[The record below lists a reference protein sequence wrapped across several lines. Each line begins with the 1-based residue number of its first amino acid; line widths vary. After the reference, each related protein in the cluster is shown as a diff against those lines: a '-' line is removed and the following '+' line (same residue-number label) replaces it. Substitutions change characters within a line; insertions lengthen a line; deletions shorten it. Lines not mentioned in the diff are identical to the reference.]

1 MFGSRVQGLPNI
13 LQSIVLL
20 GAAAIC
26 WSIWLKRNDMVFEKT
41 NYVSSVQVIYIAIQ
55 WLRTWTVLQK
65 LDSQALVAV
74 ATQQLA
80 RVAKDCFTQ
89 AYGWRS
95 SLRIE
100 GH

>member
-20 GAAAIC
+20 RAAAIC